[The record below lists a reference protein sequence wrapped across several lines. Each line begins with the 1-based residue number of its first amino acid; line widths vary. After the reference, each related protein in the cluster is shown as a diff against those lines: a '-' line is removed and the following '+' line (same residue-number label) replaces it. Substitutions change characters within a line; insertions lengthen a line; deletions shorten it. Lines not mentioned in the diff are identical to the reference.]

1 MKERKQGL
9 EREKWNFRESVKK
22 GRQKRRN
29 RIDGKEAEE
38 ERKRRKVGENERKL
52 RREKVGR
59 RRKRSGLVRGKIERS
74 SKDLSPLSLFPS
86 IAFRSF
92 LSYFERNFLSQG
104 WTQSLEIAFTAS
116 KTFCLGKK
124 VSLSLFSKLW
134 PFISPS
140 SLLHFSLSFSP
151 FWTTSHT
158 YKFKLI
164 STNVFRAFLWLTKCC
179 PFFPSECEENDCK
192 ELRDLFETLF
202 FPFIPLSF
210 ISFLHPFLL
219 LFDAFDNCFLLNE
232 GKNEA
237 DPSTILDVFIRYA
250 LSDSPDNSWLPS
262 IPCDWLA
269 LPFRLSFLSRF
280 SLLLHSLSHV
290 FSLSQSL
297 SLGQLWF
304 QEFNSEKFQLHLN
317 QHDLGC
323 LGEF

>member
-1 MKERKQGL
+1 MKCSTGSLHKHIQFDIWLHLFQGKKEKMKERKQGL

-29 RIDGKEAEE
+29 RIDGKERKRRERGE
-38 ERKRRKVGENERKL
+38 REGKWERKRRKL
-52 RREKVGR
+52 RREKIGR

-124 VSLSLFSKLW
+124 VSLSSRNCGPLFL
-134 PFISPS
+134 
-140 SLLHFSLSFSP
+140 SLLHFSFSFSP

-179 PFFPSECEENDCK
+179 PFFP
-192 ELRDLFETLF
+192 
-202 FPFIPLSF
+202 
-210 ISFLHPFLL
+210 
-219 LFDAFDNCFLLNE
+219 LNAR
-232 GKNEA
+232 KMIVK
-237 DPSTILDVFIRYA
+237 S
-250 LSDSPDNSWLPS
+250 
-262 IPCDWLA
+262 
-269 LPFRLSFLSRF
+269 
-280 SLLLHSLSHV
+280 
-290 FSLSQSL
+290 
-297 SLGQLWF
+297 
-304 QEFNSEKFQLHLN
+304 
-317 QHDLGC
+317 
-323 LGEF
+323 